1 MGKIRFRDSTGHVRK
16 GTYSGGTIT
25 SYGEKLDMYEV
36 DVLPPTEPRKVI
48 VMDRNQQ
55 RMIDMLGFETPSEP
69 RFYVKTPNTVVGHED
84 TVRVPASAES
94 IICEGELAVV
104 IGEDCSNVGID
115 EAESV
120 IEGYT
125 CTNDF
130 LIDDEFIDDPAAV
143 RENNFD
149 CSNPVGPVIVPPDL
163 VDQSQ
168 TITLSINGKTKSET
182 DFTTQLF
189 STSQVIAEITHYVTL
204 RRGDIIILGS
214 PMDQFEV
221 APGDTVEVWIEKIGT
236 LTNNVARR

>member
-1 MGKIRFRDSTGHVRK
+1 MGKVRFRDSTGHVRN
-16 GTYSGGTIT
+16 GTLSGGKII
-25 SYGEKLDMYEV
+25 SYGEKLDMPDV
-36 DVLPPTEPRKVI
+36 DVLPPTEPTKVI

-55 RMIDMLGFETPSEP
+55 RMIDMLGFDTPSEP
-69 RFYVKTPNTVVGHED
+69 RFYIKTPNTIVGHED
-84 TVRVPASAES
+84 TVRVPTSAES
-94 IICEGELAVV
+94 VICEGELAVV
-104 IGEDCSNVGID
+104 IAEDCSNVTVD

-130 LIDDEFIDDPAAV
+130 LIDDDFVDDPAAI

-168 TITLSINGKTKSET
+168 VITLSINGETLSET

-189 STSQVIAEITHYVTL
+189 STDQIIAEITHYVTL

-221 APGDTVEVWIEKIGT
+221 APGDTVEVQIEEIGT
-236 LTNNVARR
+236 LRNNIARR